1 MFSVLFLVVVILLS
15 LLYFRSGNKYQE
27 FFQSLQQEEY
37 PLRKSFLPMGHFL
50 LQTIKYPYK
59 TPYDWNLYNKL
70 AELYGYNR
78 ARYYLQ
84 VYWANKLGYLLL
96 GVLILSFFLAMMG
109 EIDLIMG
116 IFCVAVL
123 IAVFFAP
130 DYEIKKKITQRNL
143 LMRLDFPDFLNKLTL
158 LLNAGMTFI
167 KAWEKIVFNNQKK
180 TPFYEEVEMVMQD
193 IQRGKSEIQ
202 AFEDFA
208 RRCRVPEI
216 TRFTAVVLQNIKKG
230 SAELVP
236 VLRLQANECWA
247 MRKNAAK
254 QLGEVAST
262 KLLLP
267 MMLMFI
273 AILLI
278 AAAPAILA
286 LKGL

>member
-1 MFSVLFLVVVILLS
+1 MLSILFLLVVFLLS
-15 LLYFRSGNKYQE
+15 FLYFQSKSKYQD
-27 FFQSLQQEEY
+27 FLLPLQHEEY

-50 LQTIKYPYK
+50 LQTINYAYK
-59 TPYDWNLYNKL
+59 TPYDWKLYNKL
-70 AELYGYNR
+70 AVLYGYKQ

-96 GVLILSFFLAMMG
+96 GLLILSFFLAVMG
-109 EIDLIMG
+109 ELDLIMG
-116 IFCVAVL
+116 VFCLVVL
-123 IAVFFAP
+123 FAVFFAP
-130 DYEIKKKITQRNL
+130 DYEIKKKIAKRNL

-167 KAWEKIVFNNQKK
+167 KAWERIVLNNQKR
-180 TPFYEEVEMVMQD
+180 TPFYEEVETVIQD
-193 IQRGKSEIQ
+193 IQRGKSETQ
-202 AFEDFA
+202 ALEDFA

-216 TRFTAVVLQNIKKG
+216 TRFIAVVLQNMKKG

-236 VLRLQANECWA
+236 VLRLQANECWE

-254 QLGEVAST
+254 RLGEEAST